1 MGTLS
6 RLVDERTDLDP
17 EDADLLVRLVE
28 QWSVVSDLGLSDLL
42 LWVPTWNDAGWI
54 AVAQVRPSTAP
65 TSVPEDVIGSFMP
78 RGRHP
83 EVDQVRAV
91 GRPVLPRDGLPAW
104 APAAV
109 EAYPIARDGRV
120 IGVIARHAAASPRVA
135 GRLEEIYLSSA
146 DDLFAM
152 IVEGSFPTATE
163 HGHSGQ
169 APRVGDGLV
178 RLTAHGTVEYASPN
192 AINAMRRLGL
202 ARELVGSTLAEV
214 VVRLVHRPGPV
225 DTTLSAVASGRAP
238 GDADIE
244 NSAASVLLHGIPLSR
259 SGERIGALVFCR
271 DVTDLRRR
279 ERALISKDATIRET
293 HHRVKNNLQTVAAML
308 RMQGRRA
315 SSPEVRQALSD
326 AELRVAAIAV
336 VHESLA
342 VGSDE
347 KVDFDAVV
355 DRIIGLVRDV
365 APAYSSD
372 GRTPIIVREGAWGAL
387 PAEVAVPM
395 AMAVSELLSN
405 AVEHASATMVTVELS
420 TWSSERPGSGLSLV
434 VRDDGVGLPADLQ
447 VAEAGLGLSI
457 VQALV
462 TTELHGTI
470 EMAGDAGT
478 VVTVEVPLG

>member
-1 MGTLS
+1 MGTIS

-17 EDADLLVRLVE
+17 EDGDLLIRLVE

-42 LWVPTWNDAGWI
+42 LWVPTWNDAGWV

-65 TSVPEDVIGSFMP
+65 TSVPDDVIGRFVP
-78 RGRHP
+78 RGRNR

-91 GRPVLPRDGLPAW
+91 GRPVVPREGSPAW

-109 EAYPIARDGRV
+109 EAYPIAREGRV
-120 IGVIARHAAASPRVA
+120 IGVIARHASAAPRVA

-152 IVEGSFPTATE
+152 IVEGSFPTAAE
-163 HGHSGQ
+163 HGQSGQ

-178 RLTAHGTVEYASPN
+178 RLTAQGTVEYASPN
-192 AINAMRRLGL
+192 ATNAMRRLGL
-202 ARELVGSTLAEV
+202 ARELVGASLAEV
-214 VVRLVHRPGPV
+214 VVRLAHRPGPV
-225 DTTLSAVASGRAP
+225 DATLSAVASGRAP

-244 NSAASVLLHGIPLSR
+244 NGAASVLLHGIPLSR

-315 SSPEVRQALSD
+315 SSPEVRQALTD

-355 DRIIGLVRDV
+355 DRIIGLVRDL
-365 APAYSSD
+365 APAYAGE
-372 GRTPIIVREGAWGAL
+372 GRTPVIVREGAWGAL

-395 AMAVSELLSN
+395 AMTVSELLSN
-405 AVEHASATMVTVELS
+405 AVEHASASRVTVALA
-420 TWSSERPGSGLSLV
+420 TWPAERAAPGLTLV
-434 VRDDGVGLPADLQ
+434 VRDDGVGLPDDLDIEQ
-447 VAEAGLGLSI
+447 AGLGLSI
-457 VQALV
+457 VNVLV
-462 TTELHGTI
+462 TTDLHGTI
-470 EMAGDAGT
+470 DLAGDSGT
-478 VVTVEVPLG
+478 TVTVDVPLT

>member
-1 MGTLS
+1 MGTIS

-17 EDADLLVRLVE
+17 EDGDLLVRLVE

-42 LWVPTWNDAGWI
+42 LWVPTWNDAGWV

-65 TSVPEDVIGSFMP
+65 TSVPDDVIGRFVP
-78 RGRHP
+78 RGRNR

-91 GRPVLPRDGLPAW
+91 GRPVVPREGSQAW

-120 IGVIARHAAASPRVA
+120 IGVIARHASAAPRVA
-135 GRLEEIYLSSA
+135 GRLEEVYLSSA

-152 IVEGSFPTATE
+152 IVDGSFPTAAE
-163 HGHSGQ
+163 HGQSGQ

-178 RLTAHGTVEYASPN
+178 RLTARGTVEYASPN

-202 ARELVGSTLAEV
+202 ARELVGTTLAEV
-214 VVRLVHRPGPV
+214 VVRLAHRPGPV
-225 DTTLSAVASGRAP
+225 DATLSAVASGRAP

-244 NSAASVLLHGIPLSR
+244 NGAASVLLHGIPLTR

-315 SSPEVRQALSD
+315 SSPEVRQALTD

-355 DRIIGLVRDV
+355 DRIIGLVRDL
-365 APAYSSD
+365 APAYAAD
-372 GRTPIIVREGAWGAL
+372 GRTPVIVREGAWGAL
-387 PAEVAVPM
+387 PADVAVPM

-405 AVEHASATMVTVELS
+405 AVEHASASRVTVELA
-420 TWSSERPGSGLSLV
+420 TWPVERAAAGLTLV
-434 VRDDGVGLPADLQ
+434 VRDDGVGLPDALDVEQ
-447 VAEAGLGLSI
+447 AGLGLSI
-457 VQALV
+457 VHVLV
-462 TTELHGTI
+462 TTDLHGTI
-470 EMAGDAGT
+470 DLKGDVGT
-478 VVTVEVPLG
+478 TVTVNVPLV